1 MSVLAL
7 GTCLVIIAAAHSRR
21 SASSALRPL
30 CWLGRRSYEV
40 YLTHMFVVMGLWHLY
55 VARNTPTAR
64 VAVLFVAV
72 ILLSGFLG
80 GIVAR
85 YFSEP
90 MNRYLRTRWGRG
102 KKLGSVI
109 ANPAGT

>member
-1 MSVLAL
+1 VLAF
-7 GTCLVIIAAAHSRR
+7 GTCLVIMAAAHSRR
-21 SASSALRPL
+21 RSLSALRPL
-30 CWLGRRSYEV
+30 RWLGRRSYEI
-40 YLTHMFVVMGLWHLY
+40 YLTHMFVVMGLWRLY
-55 VARNTPTAR
+55 VAKSTPAIG

-80 GIVAR
+80 EIVAR

-90 MNRYLRTRWGRG
+90 MNRYLRTRWGHGG

-109 ANPAGT
+109 ADPAGA